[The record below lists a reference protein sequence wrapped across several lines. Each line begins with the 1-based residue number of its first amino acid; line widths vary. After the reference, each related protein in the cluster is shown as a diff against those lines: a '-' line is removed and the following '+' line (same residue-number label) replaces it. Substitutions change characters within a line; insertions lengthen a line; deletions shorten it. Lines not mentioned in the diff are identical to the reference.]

1 MRAIL
6 HYPACP
12 HPVLHSFPTRRSS
25 DLRLIVAV
33 NDDESTRR
41 LKGSGRPIN
50 PIERRMAVLAGL
62 EAVDWV
68 VSFGDDTPER
78 LLRLIRPN
86 VLVKGGDYEQ
96 GQVVGADIIQA
107 QGGEVQ
113 TVRFYDS
120 CSTTGIVNRIR
131 SS

>member
-1 MRAIL
+1 MINAEHFGYL
-6 HYPACP
+6 EE
-12 HPVLHSFPTRRSS
+12 TRKLG
-25 DLRLIVAV
+25 DRLIVAV

-113 TVRFYDS
+113 TVQIGRAS
-120 CSTTGIVNRIR
+120 CRESG
-131 SS
+131 